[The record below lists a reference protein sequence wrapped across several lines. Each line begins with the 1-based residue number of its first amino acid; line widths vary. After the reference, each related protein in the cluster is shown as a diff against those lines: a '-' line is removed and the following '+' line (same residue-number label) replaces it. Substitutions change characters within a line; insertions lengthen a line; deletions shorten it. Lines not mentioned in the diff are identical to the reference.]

1 MSINRFFWEISH
13 ILAISLEIVKD
24 FEGIPIID
32 VFRGEDSK
40 FAVKKYRKMASLT
53 IIRALN
59 EHFSNLWA
67 FLTIFYGNLS

>member
-32 VFRGEDSK
+32 VFRGGDSK
-40 FAVKKYRKMASLT
+40 FAVKNTEK
-53 IIRALN
+53 
-59 EHFSNLWA
+59 
-67 FLTIFYGNLS
+67 